1 MRRGTTPKKQNNQ
14 PRRLVMRLS
23 IFLMLTA
30 LTALPAPSFAQSGLD
45 TAKIEEIVGVKGA
58 MIPAEHVFKVTKA
71 RNDVKV
77 QVDGWP
83 MPPFMELGSWA
94 AFTSSP

>member
-1 MRRGTTPKKQNNQ
+1 
-14 PRRLVMRLS
+14 MRLS

-30 LTALPAPSFAQSGLD
+30 LTALPTPSFAQSGSD
-45 TAKIEEIVGVKGA
+45 TAKIEEIIGVKGA

-77 QVDGWP
+77 QVDGWS
-83 MPPFMELGSWA
+83 MPPFMGLGSWA
-94 AFTSSP
+94 AFTRTRSSSRTRSTRR